1 MIPTLVLAMAVAGDQ
16 VVLEGGPRPSKLLPD
31 NFPIFVQ
38 ALMDEWHVSGLSMGV
53 IKVPEDGEDVV
64 TEFYGFGEAG
74 RGRTVDKDTLYGI
87 ASNSKL
93 FTAAAVGKLVDDGH
107 FSWTDKVTKL
117 MPDFK
122 LSDEYASERSTLIDI
137 LSHRTGMPRHEHSY
151 RVGQTIGEL
160 VKNLHHLEPAAE
172 FRETWQYNNQ
182 MFATAAHLVAET
194 SKQDFTTF
202 MQSEIFDKLG
212 MSSTTYQPHLDGP
225 EVQTK
230 LSSSFQ
236 TLENGT
242 IIEIPY
248 GFNYSY
254 EDLQFNAG
262 PGGIVTSAAD
272 LLKWVEFLIRQRRAG
287 LAQQEPLSRYAGLP
301 SPLTILQLSTPYMLM
316 DRFPEDPYLGPSAY
330 GLGLMM
336 RSNRGVEMNWHGGD
350 VPGFGSQVV
359 WSAQAGVGIVA
370 LASASGSGNS
380 VADIACFRA
389 FDELVGHKPYDWPSN
404 YRKKEKKAAEK
415 REGAARKA
423 AAHDKA
429 EHPPSL
435 PVEAYLGTFTDAGY
449 GQINVC
455 SVKSPHST
463 SSACKKLLER
473 INRADSASTVV
484 PPLHP
489 DPILYV
495 SWPGYFNFSHVV
507 LRHYDGDVWK
517 GAFVDLLEGTE
528 RNPGLK
534 MIYED
539 ADSVVVQFRVKDR
552 KVTQMEVSGVWGA
565 GAGVPE
571 DDTRVEVVFAK
582 V

>member
-1 MIPTLVLAMAVAGDQ
+1 MTVAANQ
-16 VVLEGGPRPSKLLPD
+16 VVLEGGPPRSNLLPD
-31 NFPIFVQ
+31 SFPAFVT
-38 ALMDEWHVSGLSMGV
+38 ALMDEWHVPGLSLGV
-53 IKVPEDGEDVV
+53 IKVPDDGGDVL
-64 TEFYGFGEAG
+64 TEFHSFGEAG
-74 RGRTVDKDTLYGI
+74 QGRKVDKDTMYGI

-107 FSWTDKVTKL
+107 FSWADKVTKL
-117 MPDFK
+117 LPDFK
-122 LSDEYASERSTLIDI
+122 LSDEYNASEHSTLIDI

-151 RVGQTIGEL
+151 RVGQTTKEL
-160 VKNLHHLEPAAE
+160 VERLRHLRPSAE

-182 MFATAAHLVAET
+182 MFATAAHLVAKT
-194 SKQDFTTF
+194 SKQDFTAF
-202 MQSEIFDKLG
+202 MQTEIFDKLG

-225 EVQTK
+225 EVQVK

-242 IIEIPY
+242 IIEVPY

-254 EDLQFNAG
+254 QDLQFNAG

-272 LLKWVEFLIRQRRAG
+272 LLKWVEYLIRQRRAG
-287 LAQQEPLSRYAGLP
+287 LAKEKPPARYADLP
-301 SPLTILQLSTPYMLM
+301 SPATIVQLSTPHMLM
-316 DRFPEDPYLGPSAY
+316 NRFPEDPYLGPSAY

-336 RSNRGVEMNWHGGD
+336 RSNQGVEMNWHGGD

-389 FDELVGHKPYDWPSN
+389 FGELVGNKPYDWPSY
-404 YRKKEKKAAEK
+404 YRKKDKKAREK
-415 REGAARKA
+415 REEAARKA

-435 PVEAYLGTFTDAGY
+435 PVEAYLGTFTGAGY
-449 GQINVC
+449 GQVEVC
-455 SVKSPHST
+455 AAKSTHLT
-463 SSACKKLLER
+463 SPACKKLLER
-473 INRADSASTVV
+473 INQAESVSTVV
-484 PPLHP
+484 PPPHP
-489 DPILYV
+489 EPILCI

-517 GAFVDLLEGTE
+517 GAFVDILEGTE
-528 RNPGLK
+528 RSPGLK
-534 MIYED
+534 MVYED
-539 ADSVVVQFRVKDR
+539 ADSVTVRFRLEEGEVR
-552 KVTQMEVSGVWGA
+552 KMEVSGVWGA
-565 GAGVPE
+565 GAEVQE
-571 DDTRVEVVFAK
+571 DDKRVEVVFAK

>member
-1 MIPTLVLAMAVAGDQ
+1 MTVAANQ
-16 VVLEGGPRPSKLLPD
+16 VVLQGDPRSSNLLPD
-31 NFPIFVQ
+31 SFPTFVK
-38 ALMDEWHVSGLSMGV
+38 ALMNEWHVPGLSLGV
-53 IKVPEDGEDVV
+53 IKVPEDGGDVV
-64 TEFYGFGEAG
+64 TEFHGFGEAG
-74 RGRTVDKDTLYGI
+74 HGRKVDKDTLYGI

-117 MPDFK
+117 LPDFK
-122 LSDEYASERSTLIDI
+122 LSDAYASEHSTLIDL

-151 RVGQTIGEL
+151 QVGQTTKEL
-160 VKNLHHLEPAAE
+160 VEWLRHLRPSAE

-182 MFATAAHLVAET
+182 MFGTAAHLVAET
-194 SKQDFTTF
+194 SKQDFIAF

-225 EVQTK
+225 DTEAK

-254 EDLQFNAG
+254 QDLQFNAG

-287 LAQQEPLSRYAGLP
+287 LVKQNPLARYAGLP
-301 SPLTILQLSTPYMLM
+301 SPSTIVQLSTPHMLM

-336 RSNRGVEMNWHGGD
+336 RSNQGIEMNWHGGD

-389 FDELVGHKPYDWPSN
+389 FDELVGNKPYDWPSY
-404 YRKKEKKAAEK
+404 YRKKDKKAREK
-415 REGAARKA
+415 RKEAGRKA

-435 PVEAYLGTFTDAGY
+435 PVEAYLGVFADVGY
-449 GQINVC
+449 GQVEVC
-455 SVKSPHST
+455 SPKSPQ
-463 SSACKKLLER
+463 SASPVCQKLLER
-473 INRADSASTVV
+473 ISHAESASTIV
-484 PPLHP
+484 PPLRP
-489 DPILYV
+489 DPVLYI
-495 SWPGYFNFSHVV
+495 SWPGYFNFSHII

-517 GAFVDLLEGTE
+517 GAFVDILEGTK

-534 MIYED
+534 MVYED
-539 ADSVVVQFRVKDR
+539 ADSVTVRFRLEEGEVR
-552 KVTQMEVSGVWGA
+552 KMEVSGVWGA
-565 GAGVPE
+565 GSEVPE
-571 DDTRVEVVFAK
+571 DDERVEVSFAK